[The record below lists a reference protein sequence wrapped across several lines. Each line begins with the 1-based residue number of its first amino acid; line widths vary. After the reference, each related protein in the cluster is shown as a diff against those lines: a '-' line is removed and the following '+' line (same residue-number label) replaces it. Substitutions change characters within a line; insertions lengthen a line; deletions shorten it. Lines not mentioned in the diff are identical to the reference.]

1 MAMQKDI
8 AKLGKEAF
16 AMLDEYYGRP
26 VGRGT
31 STGTTSPRPPFPH
44 EDHHQPGAHRD
55 HRVINSKDAAL
66 VFGGIEIREYDD
78 QKPFQRY

>member
-1 MAMQKDI
+1 MASQQDL

-16 AMLDEYYGRP
+16 AMLDEYYVRP
-26 VGRGT
+26 AGRGT
-31 STGTTSPRPPFPH
+31 STGTTSPRPPFPFPH
-44 EDHHQPGAHRD
+44 NEDHHQPRAHP
-55 HRVINSKDAAL
+55 VINSKDAAL